1 MKRVLLLYCV
11 FVLLFSLSCNVSPR
25 DEHRTETDKL
35 EKSIRK
41 VFLEAVP
48 FEDYADSLFFFLYT
62 VHNIAEEQIL
72 LGQSACMDDVINTKT
87 PFANHEVKGPF
98 NLGGL
103 AGLPF
108 TGITGYNAFA
118 HHVPEKGTA
127 LIFVGSHI
135 GYSKKDGWGM
145 IEREGQHETTACCGA
160 IVQALEKLKE
170 PGGIVRMIPHG
181 DDYQEEVIEQLALQH
196 KKEILNSK
204 DPLIS
209 FTKLIYQESEN
220 RIHNY
225 PLNNSNFK
233 YLILVVG
240 IIINTDHNDPDY
252 IWVDHMAIYD
262 LELERELRGMEK

>member
-41 VFLEAVP
+41 VFPEAVP